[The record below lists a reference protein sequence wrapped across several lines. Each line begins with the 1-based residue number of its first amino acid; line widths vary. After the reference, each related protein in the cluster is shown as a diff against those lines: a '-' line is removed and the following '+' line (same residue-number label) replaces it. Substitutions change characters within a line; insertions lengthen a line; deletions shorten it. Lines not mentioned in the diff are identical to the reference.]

1 MTLDTASAPA
11 EPVALRVRVQPWMA
25 VAVIVATFAMAVV
38 GYGLAKGLP
47 PSHVASVELLVLPN
61 ERGAVDEALV
71 RTFESILGADAFA
84 AEIKESAASGE
95 IADLTAAEVA
105 ASITTTRSPTSSVI
119 KVVVTRPDESS
130 ALAVARMISPT
141 VDELLTV
148 EGISASAFYRQ
159 VFPEPLVQERAAVSA
174 FLAAAIGGFLGFVL
188 GVLGVL
194 VWSLQRPVV
203 TSLEDIQELAGYPVI
218 ARLPSEANWWR
229 RRQPNILDPLAAAV
243 AQVRET
249 GVTSEGGVVAVV
261 SPEADTGA
269 TFAVEFATLLAQ
281 GSDRPVFLVDGNYRT
296 AELTG
301 RMGADDVEGWDRL
314 VLSNGA
320 TTNGLS
326 AEILGAFPPI
336 PSEAAG
342 TAAGPQPVLVPVS
355 RLGAEQDRS
364 TVAQLS
370 DVLDAL
376 AAAGTVVVA
385 CPPVPGDVPAAPAIT
400 AASAVLIVART
411 GITSTDDMGLVG
423 EMVASLSEAPAGV
436 VVVGGGS

>member
-1 MTLDTASAPA
+1 M
-11 EPVALRVRVQPWMA
+11 
-25 VAVIVATFAMAVV
+25 
-38 GYGLAKGLP
+38 
-47 PSHVASVELLVLPN
+47 
-61 ERGAVDEALV
+61 
-71 RTFESILGADAFA
+71 
-84 AEIKESAASGE
+84 
-95 IADLTAAEVA
+95 
-105 ASITTTRSPTSSVI
+105 
-119 KVVVTRPDESS
+119 
-130 ALAVARMISPT
+130 
-141 VDELLTV
+141 
-148 EGISASAFYRQ
+148 
-159 VFPEPLVQERAAVSA
+159 QERAAISA
-174 FLAAAIGGFLGFVL
+174 FLAAAIGGFLGFLL

-194 VWSLQRPVV
+194 VWSLRRPVV

-218 ARLPSEANWWR
+218 ARLPDQANWWR
-229 RRQPNILDPLAAAV
+229 RQQPNILDPLAAAV

-249 GVTSEGGVVAVV
+249 GVTGDGGVVAVV

-301 RMGADDVEGWDRL
+301 RMGADEVEGWDRL

-326 AEILGAFPPI
+326 PEILAAFPPV
-336 PSEAAG
+336 PSESAG

-355 RLGAEQDRS
+355 RLGAEEDRS
-364 TVAQLS
+364 TVAQLR